1 MMKTRKTILRS
12 VSLLLALCFTLWLA
26 PGLGTALATSTGER
40 VFDKA
45 NLFTASEEQ
54 EIRKAITDFQ
64 QATGM
69 DFVVL
74 TSDTETGE
82 TSQQQVAD
90 DFYDQGGYGLGDEH
104 SGALYYIDMYNRQE
118 YLSTAGAMIDYMTD
132 ARIQGALDVSNPNLR
147 AGRYADAALAMI
159 AKVQLYVKAGIP
171 EGQYRYD
178 IVTGQMLTARH
189 KVLTGTEMLV
199 GGALCLFIGLIFV
212 LIVQARYKLKGNTY
226 RYDYA
231 TNADVDITDSRDEYL
246 RTTVTRTRKAPP
258 PGSGGGGGGS
268 GVHMSGGGVSHGGG
282 GRGF

>member
-1 MMKTRKTILRS
+1 MMKKRIFA
-12 VSLLLALCFTLWLA
+12 LLLALCLVALA
-26 PGLGTALATSTGER
+26 PTALAATR
-40 VFDKA
+40 VFDNA
-45 NLFTASEEQ
+45 DLFSSSEEQ
-54 EIRKAITDFQ
+54 SIQSAIEDFQ

-74 TSDTETGE
+74 TNSSYQEED
-82 TSQQQVAD
+82 SQQKVAD
-90 DFYDQGGYGLGDEH
+90 DYYDQHGFGLGDEN

-132 ARIQGALDVSNPNLR
+132 ARIESALDQSNPQLR
-147 AGRYADAALAMI
+147 LGNYAQAALAMLG
-159 AKVQLYVKAGIP
+159 KVESFVKAGIP

-199 GGALCLFIGLIFV
+199 GGVFCLLIGLIFIW
-212 LIVQARYKLKGNTY
+212 IVQARYKLKGSTY
-226 RYDYA
+226 HYDYA
-231 TNADVDITDSRDEYL
+231 ANAAVEMTDTRDDYL

-258 PGSGGGGGGS
+258 PGSGGSGGGGGS